1 MNRTPFTSS
10 LPRLGRF
17 AFIIGA
23 CVVSAALLGAS
34 EARAT
39 AKTSPKASNSHK
51 VAIKKV
57 VKTPASVAGRELMH
71 NIAAPAAGEAMLA
84 SATLPGL
91 GSQTP
96 GTHKKVIWMIV
107 TAYCGCTKC
116 CGPHAH
122 GLTASGRSVAYN
134 GGQFVAADKKLFKF
148 GTQLEIPGYAGGQP
162 VEVID
167 RGGAI
172 KGYHIDVFFPTHE
185 QAREWG
191 RKWMAITVD
200 E

>member
-1 MNRTPFTSS
+1 MNRTPAISS
-10 LPRLGRF
+10 LPRLSRL
-17 AFIIGA
+17 AFIIGVCA
-23 CVVSAALLGAS
+23 VSAALLGAS
-34 EARAT
+34 EART
-39 AKTSPKASNSHK
+39 TLKTSPKASSSHK
-51 VAIKKV
+51 ATIKKV
-57 VKTPASVAGRELMH
+57 VKAKASVAGLELMH
-71 NIAAPAAGEAMLA
+71 DIAAPAADEATLA

-91 GSQTP
+91 GV
-96 GTHKKVIWMIV
+96 HKKVIWVIV

-148 GTQLEIPGYAGGQP
+148 GTQLQIPGYAGGQP

-172 KGYHIDVFFPTHE
+172 KGYHLDVFFPTHE

-191 RKWMAITVD
+191 RKWMAVTVA